1 MSPATQLV
9 FACCVMVALVAVVA
23 VRMLLARIHEMR
35 THRIHPQQ
43 VATSRTMGEKL
54 HAVQAADNY
63 RNLFEMPVLFYAVC
77 AMALALNQATALLAA
92 LAWVYV
98 ALRVA
103 HSWIHCTYN
112 TVMHRLA
119 AFASSG
125 VVLAVMWACLGLA
138 VARA

>member
-1 MSPATQLV
+1 MSPSTHLV
-9 FACCVMVALVAVVA
+9 LACCTLVLLVAVVA
-23 VRMLLARIHEMR
+23 VRMLQSRIQEMR

-43 VATSRTMGEKL
+43 VATSRTMAEKL

-63 RNLFEMPVLFYAVC
+63 RNLFEMPVLFYALC
-77 AMALALNQATALLAA
+77 AMALALNHATPMLAA

-98 ALRVA
+98 ALRVL

-112 TVMHRLA
+112 KVMHRLA
-119 AFASSG
+119 AFASSAA
-125 VVLAVMWACLGLA
+125 VLAVMWVGFGLS

>member
-1 MSPATQLV
+1 MSPSTHLV
-9 FACCVMVALVAVVA
+9 LACCALVALVAVVA
-23 VRMLLARIHEMR
+23 VRMLLSRIHEMR

-77 AMALALNQATALLAA
+77 ALALALNQATVLLAA

-125 VVLAVMWACLGLA
+125 VVLAVMWVCLGFA
-138 VARA
+138 VVRA